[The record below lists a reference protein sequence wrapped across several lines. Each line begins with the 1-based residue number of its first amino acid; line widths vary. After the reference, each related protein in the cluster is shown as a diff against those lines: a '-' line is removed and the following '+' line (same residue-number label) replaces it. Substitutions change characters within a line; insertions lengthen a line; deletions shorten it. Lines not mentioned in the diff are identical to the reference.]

1 MTARILDQSHW
12 RAACARR
19 ASRERAAM
27 RAVYAGPVQP
37 KRLSLDDIL
46 GSAFDPTTG
55 GAA

>member
-19 ASRERAAM
+19 ANRERAAM